1 MALPAKVFRFLL
13 FAYPAEFR
21 HEYGAELEQVFSD
34 RLESEPSA
42 RVWFDAL
49 RDLLIAAPRE
59 HLHIQIGDLQYALR
73 IFAKSP
79 AFTLMAVLTM
89 AIGVGANTAI
99 FSLVNAVLL
108 RSLPVSD
115 PASLAYVWTP
125 NDRLKAPVPRELS
138 PAGDDFYQLRSRNHS
153 FSSLIAFNQGRFRI
167 TGNDEAPEYAGGAHV
182 TGDFFQ
188 TLGGTPE
195 LGRLIEAEDDQ
206 PGHGDVVV
214 ISHALW
220 QQQFGLASDVLGK
233 TLGMGNKR
241 RTIIGVMP
249 PSFTFP
255 RRGEVPLGPA
265 IKRTDV
271 WVPFA
276 ATPKEMASINPDGVI
291 GRLRPNVSIAQA
303 QAEMAA
309 LMIPIDKA
317 HTDIQGWT
325 AWVAPFTESI
335 VGQVRPLMWL
345 LFGAVSLVLLIACG
359 NVANLLMARAA
370 GRVHELG
377 VRSAL
382 GAERARLIRQMI
394 TEALL
399 LASLGGAIGI
409 GLAFG
414 GIRLLLKLNPGDI
427 PRLNEISIDTRVLW
441 FSVAVSL
448 ATGFLFGLLPAL
460 SASRIDVMR
469 LVKQGGS
476 KGAAGTSNRLRHAL
490 IVAEVA
496 LSVML
501 LAGAG
506 LLIRSYLNL
515 LTEGPGFTS
524 AAVTMKIFTGDTR
537 PERRAQYH
545 AYLHDLLSKTY
556 ALPGVIS
563 AGIVS
568 YLPLSNSDSVGFVN
582 VDGYRNE
589 SDQTA
594 NGYSASPGYFQA
606 MGIPLLEGRLF
617 DDRDSWDAPKAAI
630 VNATFVKRFFAGRDP
645 IGQIIR
651 MDWPHFKTPTFVVG
665 VIGDVKH
672 MALDEKPRAEVYTPL
687 WQSMHQSAFLA
698 VRSTGPVAP
707 LASGMRHAVLSLVPT
722 ATIFDVHTM
731 DELISEAG
739 ARRRFQTT
747 LLSLFAAIALALAL
761 VGIYGLMTYS
771 VKQRTPELGIR
782 MTLGASRAQVLAMIL
797 RQGVGV
803 TAIGV
808 ALGIGGALALTRVLA
823 ASLYGVRATDPV
835 TFYAVPALILLISA
849 AACLIPAWKATRID
863 PAIALRYE

>member
-1 MALPAKVFRFLL
+1 LPTKIFRALL

-21 HEYGAELEQVFSD
+21 HEYGSEMEEVFSE
-34 RLESEPSA
+34 RMQSESAA

-49 RDLLIAAPRE
+49 RDLIVAAPRE
-59 HLHIQIGDLQYALR
+59 HLYILKNDLQYAVR

-115 PASLAYVWTP
+115 PSTLAYIWTP
-125 NDRLKAPVPRELS
+125 NDRLKAPVPRELT
-138 PAGDDFYQLRSRNHS
+138 PAGDDFYQLRQSNHS
-153 FSSLIAFNQGRFRI
+153 FSNIIAFAQGRLRI
-167 TGNDEAPEYAGGAHV
+167 SANNEAPEYAGGARV

-188 TLGGTPE
+188 VLGGSPE
-195 LGRLIEAEDDQ
+195 LGRLIEPSEQ
-206 PGHGDVVV
+206 ENVVV

-220 QQQFGLASDVLGK
+220 QQRFALAPGILGK
-233 TLGMGNKR
+233 IMHFGNEQK
-241 RTIIGVMP
+241 TIIGVMP
-249 PSFTFP
+249 SSFTFP
-255 RRGEVPLGPA
+255 SRGEVPLGPD

-271 WVPFA
+271 WIPLGA
-276 ATPKEMASINPDGVI
+276 SLKQMASTNLDGVI
-291 GRLRPNVSIAQA
+291 GRLAPHVSFAQA
-303 QAEMAA
+303 QAEMAS
-309 LMIPIDKA
+309 LMIPIDKK

-325 AWVAPFTESI
+325 AWVVPFTESI
-335 VGQVRPLMWL
+335 VGQVRPLMWM

-399 LASLGGAIGI
+399 LASIGGAIGI

-414 GIRLLLKLNPGDI
+414 GVKLLLKLNPGDI
-427 PRLNEISIDTRVLW
+427 PRLNDISIDGRVLL
-441 FSVAVSL
+441 FSVVVSL

-460 SASRIDVMR
+460 SASRIDVVS
-469 LVKQGGS
+469 LLKQGGS

-496 LSVML
+496 LSVIL
-501 LAGAG
+501 LTGAG
-506 LLIRSYLNL
+506 LLIRSYTKLMI
-515 LTEGPGFTS
+515 EGPGFTS
-524 AAVTMKIFTGDTR
+524 SAVTMRVYTGDTR
-537 PERRAQYH
+537 AEKRVEYH
-545 AYLHDLLSKTY
+545 AYLRDLIAKTST
-556 ALPGVIS
+556 LPGVRA
-563 AGIVS
+563 AGVVTD
-568 YLPLSNSDSVGFVN
+568 LPLSNTDSVTFVN
-582 VDGYRNE
+582 IDGYANE
-589 SDQTA
+589 PDQTV
-594 NGYSASPGYFQA
+594 NHYSASPGYFQA
-606 MGIPLLEGRLF
+606 MQIPIVEGRLF
-617 DDRDSWDAPKAAI
+617 DDRDVWDAPKVAI
-630 VNATFVKRFFAGRDP
+630 VNQTFCRRYLEGRDP
-645 IGQIIR
+645 IGQITR
-651 MDWPHFKTPTFVVG
+651 MGGPPFKTPTTIVG
-665 VIGDVKH
+665 VIRDVKH
-672 MALDEKPRAEVYTPL
+672 FALDEKPHAEMYTSL
-687 WQSMHQSAFLA
+687 FQSINDNAVLA
-698 VRSTGPVAP
+698 VRASGPIGP
-707 LASGMRHAVLSLVPT
+707 IASGMRQAVLSVAPS

-731 DELISEAG
+731 DELISEAS
-739 ARRRFQTT
+739 ARRRFQTS
-747 LLSLFAAIALALAL
+747 LLSIFAAIALMLAL

-782 MTLGASRAQVLAMIL
+782 MTLGASRVEVLAMVL
-797 RQGVGV
+797 RQGVGM

-808 ALGIGGALALTRVLA
+808 AVGIGGALTLTRLLET
-823 ASLYGVRATDPV
+823 SLYGVKATDPI
-835 TFYAVPALILLISA
+835 TFYAVPALILLVSA

>member
-1 MALPAKVFRFLL
+1 MALPTRIFRALL

-21 HEYGAELEQVFSD
+21 HEYGSEMEEVFRD
-34 RLESEPSA
+34 RLQSESA
-42 RVWFDAL
+42 VRVWLDAL
-49 RDLLIAAPRE
+49 RDVVIAAPRE
-59 HLHIQIGDLQYALR
+59 HLHILVGDLQYAIR

-115 PASLAYVWTP
+115 PARLAYVWTP

-138 PAGDDFYQLRSRNHS
+138 PSGDDFYRLRERNRS
-153 FSSLIAFNQGRFRI
+153 FSNLIAFDQGRMRI
-167 TGNDEAPEYAGGAHV
+167 NADNHAPEYAGGAHV
-182 TGDFFQ
+182 SGDFFE
-188 TLGGTPE
+188 TLGASPE
-195 LGRLIEAEDDQ
+195 RGRLIGPRDDE
-206 PGHGDVVV
+206 PGRDEVVV

-220 QQQFGLASDVLGK
+220 QEKYALAPGILGE
-233 TLGMGNKR
+233 TLHLGDKPA
-241 RTIIGVMP
+241 TIIGVMP
-249 PSFTFP
+249 ASFTFP
-255 RRGEVPLGPA
+255 NRGEVPLGPA

-271 WVPFA
+271 WIPFA
-276 ATPKEMASINPDGVI
+276 RSLKEMGATDLGGVI
-291 GRLRPNVSIAQA
+291 GRLRPGVSFTQA
-303 QAEMAA
+303 QAEMAS
-309 LMIPIDKA
+309 LMIPIDKT

-325 AWVAPFTESI
+325 AWVVPLTESI
-335 VGQVRPLMWL
+335 VGQVRPLMWM

-399 LASLGGAIGI
+399 LACLGGAIGI
-409 GLAFG
+409 GLAYG
-414 GIRLLLKLNPGDI
+414 GVRLLLKLNPNDI
-427 PRLNEISIDTRVLW
+427 PRLNDTSIDGRVLL
-441 FSVAVSL
+441 FGVVVSL

-460 SASRIDVMR
+460 SASRIDVVT
-469 LVKQGGS
+469 LLKQGGS

-496 LSVML
+496 LSVIL
-501 LAGAG
+501 LTGAG
-506 LLIRSYLNL
+506 LLVRSYLIMMI
-515 LTEGPGFTS
+515 EGPGFTS
-524 AAVTMKIFTGDTR
+524 SAVTMRLSTGDLS
-537 PERRAQYH
+537 PERRVQRQ
-545 AYLHDLLSKTY
+545 AYLRDLLAKTS

-568 YLPLSNSDSVGFVN
+568 DLPLSNSDSVTFVN
-582 VDGYRNE
+582 IDGFANE
-589 SDQTA
+589 PDQTV
-594 NGYSASPGYFQA
+594 NRYSASPGYFQA
-606 MGIPLLEGRLF
+606 MQIPLLEGRLF
-617 DDRDSWDAPKAAI
+617 DDRDSWDAPKTAI
-630 VNATFVKRFFAGRDP
+630 VNLSFCKRYLGGRDP
-645 IGQIIR
+645 IGRIVRLGGPPFKAPAMIIG
-651 MDWPHFKTPTFVVG
+651 VG
-665 VIGDVKH
+665 RDVKH
-672 MALDEKPRAEVYTPL
+672 SSLDEKPRPEVYTPV
-687 WQSMHQSAFLA
+687 WQGGAESAVLA
-698 VRSTGPVAP
+698 VRASGPVAP
-707 LASGMRHAVLSLVPT
+707 LASGMRQAVLSMVPA

-739 ARRRFQTT
+739 ARRRFQTS
-747 LLSLFAAIALALAL
+747 LLSIFAAIALVLAL

-782 MTLGASRAQVLAMIL
+782 MTLGASRMQVLTMVL
-797 RQGVGV
+797 WQGVGM

-808 ALGIGGALALTRVLA
+808 VIGIGGALALTRVLA
-823 ASLYGVRATDPV
+823 ASLYGVKARDPI
-835 TFYAVPALILLISA
+835 TFYAVPALILLVSA
-849 AACLIPAWKATRID
+849 SACLVPAWKATRID

>member
-1 MALPAKVFRFLL
+1 MALPTKIFRALL

-21 HEYGAELEQVFSD
+21 HEYGPEMEEVFRERLQSESAAQVW
-34 RLESEPSA
+34 L
-42 RVWFDAL
+42 DAL
-49 RDLLIAAPRE
+49 RDLIVAAPRE
-59 HLHIQIGDLQYALR
+59 HLHILKSDLQYATR

-108 RSLPVSD
+108 RSLPVND
-115 PASLAYVWTP
+115 PSTLAYIWTP
-125 NDRLKAPVPRELS
+125 NDRLKAPVPRELT
-138 PAGDDFYQLRSRNHS
+138 PAGDDFYQLKQLNHS
-153 FSSLIAFNQGRFRI
+153 FTNMIAFAQGRLRI
-167 TGNDEAPEYAGGAHV
+167 SANDEAPEYAGGAHV

-188 TLGGTPE
+188 VLGGFPE
-195 LGRLIEAEDDQ
+195 LGRLIESSDQ
-206 PGHGDVVV
+206 ENVVV

-220 QQQFGLASDVLGK
+220 QQKFALSPGILGK
-233 TLGMGNKR
+233 TMHFGNEQK
-241 RTIIGVMP
+241 TIIGVMP
-249 PSFTFP
+249 SSFTFP
-255 RRGEVPLGPA
+255 SRGEVPLGPD

-271 WVPFA
+271 WVPVA
-276 ATPKEMASINPDGVI
+276 QSLKQMASTNLDGVI
-291 GRLRPNVSIAQA
+291 GRLAPHVSFAQA
-303 QAEMAA
+303 QAEMVS
-309 LMIPIDKA
+309 LMIPIDKK

-325 AWVAPFTESI
+325 AWVVPFTESV
-335 VGQVRPLMWL
+335 VGQVRPLMWM

-359 NVANLLMARAA
+359 NVANLLMACAA

-399 LASLGGAIGI
+399 LASIGGAMGI

-414 GIRLLLKLNPGDI
+414 GIKLLLKLNPGDI
-427 PRLNEISIDTRVLW
+427 PRLNDISIDGRVLL
-441 FSVAVSL
+441 FSVVVSL

-460 SASRIDVMR
+460 SASRIDVVT
-469 LVKQGGS
+469 LLKQGGS

-496 LSVML
+496 LSVIL
-501 LAGAG
+501 LTGAG
-506 LLIRSYLNL
+506 LLIRSYTKLMI
-515 LTEGPGFTS
+515 EGPGFTS
-524 AAVTMKIFTGDTR
+524 SAVTMRLYTGDTR
-537 PERRAQYH
+537 PEKRVQYH
-545 AYLHDLLSKTY
+545 AYLRDLIGKTSVL
-556 ALPGVIS
+556 AGVLS

-568 YLPLSNSDSVGFVN
+568 DLPLSNSDSVTFVN
-582 VDGYRNE
+582 VDGYANE
-589 SDQTA
+589 PDQTI
-594 NGYSASPGYFQA
+594 NKYSASPGYFQA
-606 MGIPLLEGRLF
+606 MQIPLLECRLF

-630 VNATFVKRFFAGRDP
+630 VNLSFCKRYLGGRDP

-651 MDWPHFKTPTFVVG
+651 LGGAPFKTPTFIVG
-665 VIGDVKH
+665 VVGDVKH
-672 MALDEKPRAEVYTPL
+672 FALDEKHHAEVYQPL
-687 WQSMHQSAFLA
+687 WQSLDQSAVLA
-698 VRSTGPVAP
+698 VRAAGPPGPIAT
-707 LASGMRHAVLSLVPT
+707 GMRQAVLSLVPT

-731 DELISEAG
+731 DELISEAN
-739 ARRRFQTT
+739 ARRRFQTS
-747 LLSLFAAIALALAL
+747 LLSIFAAIALLLAL

-782 MTLGASRAQVLAMIL
+782 MTLGASRVEVLGMVL
-797 RQGVGV
+797 RQGIGM

-808 ALGIGGALALTRVLA
+808 AAGIAGALALTRVLET
-823 ASLYGVRATDPV
+823 SLYGVKATDPI
-835 TFYAVPALILLISA
+835 TFYGVPALILLVSA